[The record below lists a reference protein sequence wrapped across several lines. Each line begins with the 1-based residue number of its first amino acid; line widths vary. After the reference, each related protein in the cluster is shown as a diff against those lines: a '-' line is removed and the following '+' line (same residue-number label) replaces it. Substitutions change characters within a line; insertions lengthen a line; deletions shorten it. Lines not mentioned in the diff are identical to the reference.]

1 MNVFGVL
8 RLVAGGESWMQ
19 AKRVETSTKRVG
31 TARKKVS
38 SLFVFVPMAV
48 PLSSMMYSWPSLAAR
63 RVVRVSTLVRN
74 SSDREVGRMEP
85 AYRVRTFQGIDGQ
98 QVHSA
103 EGLGALVHPQL
114 VSL

>member
-1 MNVFGVL
+1 M
-8 RLVAGGESWMQ
+8 
-19 AKRVETSTKRVG
+19 
-31 TARKKVS
+31 ARHEKVS

-63 RVVRVSTLVRN
+63 RVVRVSSVRN
-74 SSDREVGRMEP
+74 SSDREVGRME
-85 AYRVRTFQGIDGQ
+85 RTFQGIDSQ

-103 EGLGALVHPQL
+103 ESLGALVHPQL